1 MTSIMI
7 IFERDK
13 PRNLIIWTIVFLFSS
28 IIGYCIYIF
37 SRSIFYKKKKSLI
50 VKQEEDEIYL
60 SLIKDE
66 IQNNDIDTNDDLYR
80 FNKMAYNAKL
90 TKNNSYQIFDQYN
103 ELKTDLIS
111 EIDDA
116 KEYIIFEITKV
127 NKFDFS
133 DILQALIDKS
143 RQGVKIKFIY
153 DSLISRK
160 ILKQLRDNKIKVH
173 RFSKHNTMGKVY
185 ANKRNLISIDGRI
198 CYICNLD
205 LKNNQ
210 LSEKFDIADTFI
222 KFKGDIVQE
231 MNISAHQDAVFAGNK
246 FIDYN
251 VTEENK
257 IKNDTKIQY
266 VANEYSTDIELL
278 IINAIRQAKTSIQLQ
293 LEEFIPTESI
303 LSLLRF
309 AINSNIDVRL
319 MVPIKTNMHSK
330 YFASRAYAK
339 ELALMG
345 AKVYLYDGFIRFN
358 AIIIDSKYALF
369 GSYILD
375 REHLSTGVQNVV
387 IIEDSEAID
396 YFNLKFNDD
405 VNNSYRINNAKYML
419 LREKFFKNFV

>member
-13 PRNLIIWTIVFLFSS
+13 PRNLIILTIVFLFSS

>member
-198 CYICNLD
+198 SYICNLD